1 MQLLKFSALKA
12 SSPCNNIICKIP
24 LMLFIYRLLSG
35 LLLCCML
42 TLTACKPTS
51 SPSNPINKASTS
63 PEIVF
68 AISQAPLNLDP
79 RYATDAASER
89 LNRLLYQ
96 GLVDFD
102 AHTKPQASVASWQ
115 QLSPLSYQ
123 FTLSEQRRLFYYP
136 ASAEHK
142 AKARKLTAYDVKAT
156 YDSITALSDSPHSAE
171 FSNLKNIVVA
181 NERTVLFYLNAP
193 DRHFP
198 AKLLLGIL
206 PAELVESQH
215 DFARLPVGSGP
226 LVLLDSHNKWRLQRL
241 DDGQLISLV
250 EVKDPTV
257 RMLKLV
263 HAEVDLIQGD
273 LPPESVRYL
282 QAKPGLTVK
291 TAVGVNF
298 SYLGLNTQ
306 DPQLKKLKVRQ
317 ALAHAIDRQE
327 IIDKAMLQHSRL
339 GGAILPPEHYAQQQ
353 TLPAYAYDPALA
365 RRLLQ
370 EAGVSLPLKLVYK
383 TSTDAQRLR
392 LATIMQA
399 QMRLAGIDLEIRSL
413 DWATFFAEI
422 KQGNFQLYGLT
433 WVGVKTP
440 EIYAQAF
447 ASDSVPPKGFNR
459 GRYQDAE
466 LDKLLS
472 TEDWQAVTRRVH
484 QQLPYIPLWYE
495 GQFAAMQKG
504 MQNYSPKADGNWDDL
519 ATISAYA
526 H

>member
-1 MQLLKFSALKA
+1 
-12 SSPCNNIICKIP
+12 
-24 LMLFIYRLLSG
+24 MLFIYRLLSG
-35 LLLCCML
+35 LLLCFML
-42 TLTACKPTS
+42 TLTACKPTP
-51 SPSNPINKASTS
+51 SPSDSINKASSS

-96 GLVDFD
+96 SLVDFD
-102 AHTKPQASVASWQ
+102 AHTKPQAGIASWQ

-317 ALAHAIDRQE
+317 ALAHAIDRQA

>member
-1 MQLLKFSALKA
+1 
-12 SSPCNNIICKIP
+12 
-24 LMLFIYRLLSG
+24 MLFIYRLLSG
-35 LLLCCML
+35 LLLCFML

-51 SPSNPINKASTS
+51 SPSDSINKASSS

-89 LNRLLYQ
+89 LNRLIYQ
-96 GLVDFD
+96 SLVDFD

-115 QLSPLSYQ
+115 QLSPLSYR

-226 LVLLDSHNKWRLQRL
+226 LVLLDSQNKWRLQRL
-241 DDGQLISLV
+241 DDGQLISLI

-257 RMLKLV
+257 RMLKLL

-317 ALAHAIDRQE
+317 ALAHAIDRQA

-353 TLPAYAYDPALA
+353 ILPAYAYDPALA
-365 RRLLQ
+365 KRLLQ

-383 TSTDAQRLR
+383 TSTDPQRLR

-399 QMRLAGIDLEIRSL
+399 QMRAAGIDLEIRSL

-466 LDKLLS
+466 LDRLLS
-472 TEDWQAVTRRVH
+472 TDDWQAVTQRVH

-504 MQNYSPKADGNWDDL
+504 IQNYSPKADGNWDDL

>member
-1 MQLLKFSALKA
+1 
-12 SSPCNNIICKIP
+12 
-24 LMLFIYRLLSG
+24 
-35 LLLCCML
+35 ML

-51 SPSNPINKASTS
+51 SASDSINKASSS

-96 GLVDFD
+96 SLVDFD

-115 QLSPLSYQ
+115 QLSPLSYR

-142 AKARKLTAYDVKAT
+142 AKTRKLTAYDVKAT

-171 FSNLKNIVVA
+171 FSNLKNIVVL

-215 DFARLPVGSGP
+215 DFVRSPVGSGP
-226 LVLLDSHNKWRLQRL
+226 LVLLNSQNKWRLQRL

-317 ALAHAIDRQE
+317 ALAHAIDRQA

-383 TSTDAQRLR
+383 TSTDPQRLR

-399 QMRLAGIDLEIRSL
+399 QMRAAGIDLEIRSL

-472 TEDWQAVTRRVH
+472 TDDWQAVTQRVH

-526 H
+526 N

>member
-1 MQLLKFSALKA
+1 
-12 SSPCNNIICKIP
+12 
-24 LMLFIYRLLSG
+24 MLFIYRLLSG
-35 LLLCCML
+35 LLLCFML

-51 SPSNPINKASTS
+51 SASDSINKASSS

-96 GLVDFD
+96 SLVDFD
-102 AHTKPQASVASWQ
+102 AHTKPQAGIASWQ

-142 AKARKLTAYDVKAT
+142 AKTRKLTAYDVKAT
-156 YDSITALSDSPHSAE
+156 YDSITSLSDSPHSAE

-206 PAELVESQH
+206 PADLVESQH

-317 ALAHAIDRQE
+317 ALAHAIDRQA

-353 TLPAYAYDPALA
+353 TLPDYAYDPALA

-472 TEDWQAVTRRVH
+472 TEDWQAVTQRVH

>member
-1 MQLLKFSALKA
+1 
-12 SSPCNNIICKIP
+12 
-24 LMLFIYRLLSG
+24 MLFIYRLLSG
-35 LLLCCML
+35 LLLCFML

-51 SPSNPINKASTS
+51 LPSDPKNKASTS

-96 GLVDFD
+96 SLVDFD
-102 AHTKPQASVASWQ
+102 AHTKPQAGIASWQ
-115 QLSPLSYQ
+115 QLSPLSYR

-181 NERTVLFYLNAP
+181 NEQTVMFYLNAP

-241 DDGQLISLV
+241 DDCQLISLV

-317 ALAHAIDRQE
+317 ALAHAIDRQA
-327 IIDKAMLQHSRL
+327 IIDKAMLKHSRL

-353 TLPAYAYDPALA
+353 TLPDYAYDPALA

-399 QMRLAGIDLEIRSL
+399 QMRTAGIDLEIRSL

-472 TEDWQAVTRRVH
+472 TEDWQAVTQRVH

>member
-1 MQLLKFSALKA
+1 
-12 SSPCNNIICKIP
+12 
-24 LMLFIYRLLSG
+24 MLFIYRLLSG
-35 LLLCCML
+35 LLLCFML

-51 SPSNPINKASTS
+51 SPSDSINKASSS

-96 GLVDFD
+96 SLVDFD
-102 AHTKPQASVASWQ
+102 AHTKPQAGIASWQ

-317 ALAHAIDRQE
+317 ALAHAIDRQA

-399 QMRLAGIDLEIRSL
+399 QMRAAGIDLEIRSL

-472 TEDWQAVTRRVH
+472 TEDWQAVTQRVH

>member
-1 MQLLKFSALKA
+1 
-12 SSPCNNIICKIP
+12 
-24 LMLFIYRLLSG
+24 MLFIYRLLSG
-35 LLLCCML
+35 LLLCFML

-51 SPSNPINKASTS
+51 SPSDSINKASSS

-89 LNRLLYQ
+89 LNRLIYQ
-96 GLVDFD
+96 SLVDFD

-115 QLSPLSYQ
+115 QLSPLSYR

-226 LVLLDSHNKWRLQRL
+226 LVLLDSQNKWRLQRL
-241 DDGQLISLV
+241 DDGQLISLI

-317 ALAHAIDRQE
+317 ALAHAIDRQA

-353 TLPAYAYDPALA
+353 ILPAYAYDPALA
-365 RRLLQ
+365 KRLLQ

-472 TEDWQAVTRRVH
+472 TDDWQAVTQRVH
-484 QQLPYIPLWYE
+484 QQLPCIPLWYE